1 MLSILLFDILSEIVD
16 YLLFV
21 FFKDTGE
28 KLYFFP

>member
-16 YLLFV
+16 YLLG

>member
-16 YLLFV
+16 YLLFI
-21 FFKDTGE
+21 FKDTGE